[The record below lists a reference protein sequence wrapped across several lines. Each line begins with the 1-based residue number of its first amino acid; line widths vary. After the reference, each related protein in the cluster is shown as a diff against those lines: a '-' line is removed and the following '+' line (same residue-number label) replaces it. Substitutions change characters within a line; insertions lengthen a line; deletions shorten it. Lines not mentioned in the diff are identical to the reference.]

1 MEIILVRHGE
11 PEWVSN
17 GRTIHDPSLTP
28 LGVAQARAVAARLAA
43 LDGIDDILVSP
54 ARRAG
59 ETAQPLEH
67 SIGLTAIT
75 VADLIEIRVPWDD
88 TPSHLVERAFREA
101 RDRPLDEW
109 WDGIA
114 GGESFRD
121 FHVRVTDAID
131 ALLRHR
137 GVQRIRAQDLW
148 HDDGSHHRIVIVAHG
163 GTNAVILGHLLGL
176 DPTPWEWERFVSNH
190 GAIIRLRTTPL
201 AGEHVMSLWEANGV
215 SHLAKGYL
223 TR

>member
-11 PEWVSN
+11 PAWIDD
-17 GRTIHDPSLTP
+17 GRTLPDPSLTP

-54 ARRAG
+54 ARRAV
-59 ETAQPLEH
+59 ETAEPLEH
-67 SIGLTAIT
+67 SIGKTAIT
-75 VADLIEIRVPWDD
+75 IADLVEIRVPFDD
-88 TPSHLVERAFREA
+88 TPSHVVERTFREA
-101 RDRPLDEW
+101 RDRPLSEW

-121 FHVRVTDAID
+121 FHVRVTEAIE

-137 GVQRIRAQDLW
+137 GVQRLSTQHLW
-148 HDDGSHHRIVIVAHG
+148 HDVGTHHRIVIVAHG
-163 GTNAVILGHLLGL
+163 GTNAVILGHMLGL

-190 GAIIRLRTTPL
+190 GGIIRLQTTPL
-201 AGEHVMSLWEANGV
+201 AGEHVMSLWEANSV
-215 SHLAKGYL
+215 AHLAPAYL